1 MVVVPTYG
9 QPADEGARFAGPTRR
24 TVCAVTI
31 EIIVFAD
38 NDDDTGMF
46 GTPADLQSRLKWEAG
61 KVHSSLRTGGEVL
74 VVIGGTTLL
83 VGGGVAWT
91 GGGAGV
97 AVGGAAI
104 ATVGGLAAWLGSL
117 LESVWRDPPQQ
128 DFARPSV
135 LSPMPVRL
143 DPATAAAEPELS
155 ALVGSLGR
163 ASGLAE
169 GLRDAMERQ
178 QGAAAA
184 GDADW
189 ARRHGL
195 AVEALTSALGAR
207 LLTASSLMEELSDD
221 PALDLRASHQ
231 QMVDALT
238 ALTTEPSRSQALG
251 ALTGAGFTQTDW
263 LVDHLG
269 TLQPARLP
277 ARASVHQALGR
288 MAMTTRRTGMQL
300 LERG

>member
-1 MVVVPTYG
+1 
-9 QPADEGARFAGPTRR
+9 
-24 TVCAVTI
+24 VTI

-38 NDDDTGMF
+38 NEDDTGMF

-104 ATVGGLAAWLGSL
+104 ATVGGLAMWLGSL
-117 LESVWRDPPQQ
+117 LESVWRDPPQA
-128 DFARPSV
+128 DYARPPVVS
-135 LSPMPVRL
+135 SMPVRL
-143 DPATAAAEPELS
+143 DAATAAAEPELS

-163 ASGLAE
+163 ATGLAE

-178 QGAAAA
+178 QGATAA
-184 GDADW
+184 GDDGW

-207 LLTASSLMEELSDD
+207 LITASSLMEELSDD
-221 PALDLRASHQ
+221 SALDLRASHR
-231 QMVDALT
+231 QMVDAL
-238 ALTTEPSRSQALG
+238 AHLTTEPSRADALR
-251 ALTGAGFTQTDW
+251 AMDAAGFTQTDW
-263 LVDHLG
+263 LVEHLSA
-269 TLQPARLP
+269 LQPARLP

-288 MAMTTRRTGMQL
+288 MAMTTRRTGTQL